1 MSQTVG
7 EAHRKPGI
15 SHVWLEKYAVFRQT
29 QEGELVNLDFML
41 LNEVI
46 PFRVEDLYHVKCFRG
61 SETEPFVTFG
71 SGNRLSF
78 VNEWLL
84 DRKARSHD
92 SAEEL
97 DASFPNTSYRYR
109 IEDAKGIHELTLSLG
124 GAEGITSYPSV
135 PRLKISQP
143 GCLSGKFDYAQ
154 DITIQWSAFETIPGP
169 AKELPLF
176 AENTI
181 FVLIDNCRGETVYT
195 SGSGNKNERMSP
207 LTTQFKV
214 PAQVL
219 EPGMRYTVF
228 VCFIKIRASDSVTV
242 GDAVISGVAVNSAVT
257 ELAFQTAGEARN
269 SRECPPIE
277 MRANYRWPGKLR
289 SDGELLPWPI
299 DDSGLFLSLDRAL
312 RSGIVLREMP

>member
-1 MSQTVG
+1 MSQVVG

-15 SHVWLEKYAVFRQT
+15 SHVWLEKYSVYRQSPA
-29 QEGELVNLDFML
+29 GELINVDFML

-46 PFRVEDLYHVKCFRG
+46 PNRVEDVYRVECFRG
-61 SETEPFVTFG
+61 RESEPFVSFG
-71 SGNRLSF
+71 PGNRLAF

-97 DASFPNTSYRYR
+97 DAQFPNTTYRYR
-109 IEDAKGIHELTLSLG
+109 IADDKGINELTLSLG
-124 GAEGITSYPSV
+124 GAEGTTIYPSV
-135 PRLKISQP
+135 PHLSISQP
-143 GCLSGKFDYAQ
+143 GCSDNAFNHAH
-154 DITIQWSAFETIPGP
+154 DITIRWSAFETVRGA
-169 AKELPLF
+169 AKELPF

-207 LTTQFKV
+207 LTREFIV
-214 PAQVL
+214 PGHVL

-228 VCFIKIRASDSVTV
+228 VCFIKTRSSDSVTV

-257 ELAFQTAGEARN
+257 EFAFKTTGEARN

-289 SDGELLPWPI
+289 SAGELLPWPI
-299 DDSGLFLSLDRAL
+299 DDSGLHLPLEKPL
-312 RSGIVLREMP
+312 RSGSAP

>member
-1 MSQTVG
+1 MGQTVG

-15 SHVWLEKYAVFRQT
+15 SHVWLEKYSVYRQT
-29 QEGELVNLDFML
+29 AAGELINLDFML

-46 PFRVEDLYHVKCFRG
+46 PFRVEDRYQVQCFRG

-97 DASFPNTSYRYR
+97 DALFPNTTYRYR
-109 IEDAKGIHELTLSLG
+109 IEDDKGINELTLSLG
-124 GAEGITSYPSV
+124 GPEGITTYPPV
-135 PRLKISQP
+135 PLLSISQP
-143 GCLSGKFDYAQ
+143 GCSSGIFDHAQ
-154 DITIQWSAFETIPGP
+154 ELTIRWSAFETDSGP
-169 AKELPLF
+169 AKGLPLF

-195 SGSGNKNERMSP
+195 GGSGNKTERMSP
-207 LTTQFKV
+207 STTEFKV
-214 PAQVL
+214 PAHVL

-228 VCFIKIRASDSVTV
+228 VCFIKIRSSDSVAV
-242 GDAVISGVAVNSAVT
+242 RDAVISGVAVNSAVT
-257 ELAFQTAGEARN
+257 ELAFVTAGEARN

-289 SDGELLPWPI
+289 SADELLPWPV
-299 DDSGLFLSLDRAL
+299 DDSGLYLPLAKPL
-312 RSGIVLREMP
+312 RSGSLP